1 MHEYS
6 IVQSLLNQ
14 IEDVAKENEATKVT
28 KIVTKIGVMS
38 GVEPH
43 LLEIAFNT
51 FKEKTICDG
60 AEFIMKIQPITIR
73 CNSCQTKS
81 ELDEVHY
88 CCPECESVDV
98 EVIDGEDMFLMS
110 LEME

>member
-6 IVQSLLNQ
+6 VVQALLEQ
-14 IEDVAKENEATKVT
+14 IENTAQQNHATKVT

-38 GVEPH
+38 GIEAH

-51 FKEKTICDG
+51 FKEKTICED
-60 AEFIMKIQPITIR
+60 ASFIMHIQPIKVLCR
-73 CNSCQTKS
+73 ECNKES
-81 ELDEVHY
+81 ELEKVHY
-88 CCPECESVDV
+88 CCPKCQSINLD
-98 EVIDGEDMFLMS
+98 VIDGEDMFLMS

>member
-6 IVQSLLNQ
+6 VVQALLEQ
-14 IEDVAKENEATKVT
+14 IEDIAKDNDATTVT
-28 KIVTKIGVMS
+28 KIVVKIGVMS
-38 GVEPH
+38 GIEAH

-60 AEFIMKIQPITIR
+60 AEFIMNIQALTIECQECKSVSKLEKI
-73 CNSCQTKS
+73 
-81 ELDEVHY
+81 HY
-88 CCPECESVDV
+88 CCQVCESTNVK
-98 EVIDGEDMFLMS
+98 VIDGEDMFLMS